1 MKMEQDGKGLPTQH
15 RVLAC
20 LSSAMSMAVKRRLI
34 AVNLCRQIEIA
45 PEKTPTRPIY
55 DRQRILRFLAA
66 VGDDRLAALW
76 RIYVLVGLR
85 RGEALAL
92 TWSHVNIVERTLR
105 VERSLGVVDGR
116 LIFGPPKSKS
126 GVRTVA
132 FDSECQ
138 RLLRSH
144 RASQNAERLA
154 IGSGLIRTS
163 SLLTKTARH
172 FDLSG

>member
-1 MKMEQDGKGLPTQH
+1 MKMEQDGKSLPTQH

-76 RIYVLVGLR
+76 RIYVLVELR

-92 TWSHVNIVERTLR
+92 T
-105 VERSLGVVDGR
+105 
-116 LIFGPPKSKS
+116 
-126 GVRTVA
+126 
-132 FDSECQ
+132 
-138 RLLRSH
+138 
-144 RASQNAERLA
+144 
-154 IGSGLIRTS
+154 
-163 SLLTKTARH
+163 
-172 FDLSG
+172 